1 MSVGVALLSKRLD
14 IETVGRA
21 QAAAQEGGQK
31 HCMYRATAHG
41 KHKTS
46 ELSQAKLARINR
58 QMLGLVESK
67 IRDGNVHRVGGGII
81 EPVKGEVEVHDARSR
96 NGPACLLVL
105 EACPGYSD
113 SLRSGGENKR
123 ILSIV
128 AIGQINTQVQV
139 IADRDCG
146 YVYVQR

>member
-1 MSVGVALLSKRLD
+1 VSVGVALLSKRLD

-58 QMLGLVESK
+58 QMLGLVEAEVG
-67 IRDGNVHRVGGGII
+67 DGDIHRVAGATII
-81 EPVKGEVEVHDARSR
+81 EPVKGEVEVHYARSGD
-96 NGPACLLVL
+96 GPA
-105 EACPGYSD
+105 
-113 SLRSGGENKR
+113 
-123 ILSIV
+123 
-128 AIGQINTQVQV
+128 
-139 IADRDCG
+139 
-146 YVYVQR
+146 

>member
-31 HCMYRATAHG
+31 HCIYRAIAHG

-81 EPVKGEVEVHDARSR
+81 EPVKGDVEIRDARSR
-96 NGPACLLVL
+96 NGPACFVIL
-105 EACPGYSD
+105 EAGPGYLQG
-113 SLRSGGENKR
+113 LRSGGENGR
-123 ILSIV
+123 VTSII
-128 AIGQINTQVQV
+128 AIGQINTYVQM
-139 IADRDCG
+139 IAGRDCRC
-146 YVYVQR
+146 VYVQR

>member
-31 HCMYRATAHG
+31 HCIYRAIAHG

-58 QMLGLVESK
+58 QMLGLVKSK
-67 IRDGNVHRVGGGII
+67 IRDGNVHRVAGATII

-96 NGPACLLVL
+96 NGPA
-105 EACPGYSD
+105 
-113 SLRSGGENKR
+113 
-123 ILSIV
+123 
-128 AIGQINTQVQV
+128 
-139 IADRDCG
+139 
-146 YVYVQR
+146 